1 MIRGNQ
7 VLTAEAQADRD
18 NFYAA
23 DYGGCS
29 CFISPPCNFC
39 VHPGNPRNQDD
50 FDECWQFE
58 SIDDRLED
66 VRVQLHKMID
76 RM

>member
-1 MIRGNQ
+1 MTRENQ
-7 VLTAEAQADRD
+7 VLTTEAQADRD
-18 NFYAA
+18 DFDATN
-23 DYGGCS
+23 YGGCS

-39 VHPGNPRNQDD
+39 VHPGNPQNQDD

>member
-1 MIRGNQ
+1 MTRENQ

-18 NFYAA
+18 NFDAI

-29 CFISPPCNFC
+29 CFISPPCDFC
-39 VHPGNPRNQDD
+39 IHPGNPHNQDD

-66 VRVQLHKMID
+66 VRIQLHKMID

>member
-1 MIRGNQ
+1 MTRENQ
-7 VLTAEAQADRD
+7 VLTAEARADRD
-18 NFYAA
+18 DFDSM
-23 DYGGCS
+23 DYGGCA
-29 CFISPPCNFC
+29 CHLGPPCDFC
-39 VHPGNPRNQDD
+39 VHPGNPYNQDD
-50 FDECWQFE
+50 FDGCWQFE